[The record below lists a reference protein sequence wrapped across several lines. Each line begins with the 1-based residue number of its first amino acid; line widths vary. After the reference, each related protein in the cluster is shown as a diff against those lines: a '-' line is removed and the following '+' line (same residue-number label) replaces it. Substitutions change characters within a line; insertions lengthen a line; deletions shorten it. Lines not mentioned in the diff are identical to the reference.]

1 MSKNQSGYIGRINQS
16 GTQVVKA
23 PHQTKDAPKGTV
35 KTGTDLRSGK
45 K

>member
-1 MSKNQSGYIGRINQS
+1 MADYKGKIGHT

-23 PHQTKDAPKGTV
+23 PYGGKDKKGNGTV

-45 K
+45 